1 MRKDPYYDHLKP
13 KLPPASFS
21 QMLDQQLQ
29 LVEQQRQQR
38 AASDLAM
45 SKDRQKQ
52 LEAQQKKLL
61 GFDVS
66 DMSEVDKG
74 VFAAKRDWVSSR
86 INNYHYTGGNV
97 GEFVDD
103 INSLTALY
111 QDIGNHYE
119 NTKGSRG
126 NLEGWVTGTKQWTDK
141 AVDLKDNM
149 DTFNQKQMMWETSG
163 VEVNSIKVDPNGD
176 SYAYYTDINGN
187 RLKNQDGTDMYGL
200 VSASPTRG
208 SQEFFSPTTAP
219 YDNLLP
225 AKFAEDFH
233 KTLTKIRQDPRTTK
247 EEKYEQLRTYVTES
261 GMNNPS
267 VLATAAL
274 QFNENYGPAADAVR
288 SNDAANAGEGF
299 VPLEVREYVDEV
311 MRFLPIEVID
321 KSGSG
326 GGSSDDNKL
335 FPTTSAFNPVDFE
348 YYDNQWASQGV
359 EDWGA
364 GITSL
369 MVPRAG
375 VGSSTMRIPISYTPF
390 GAGDPRAET
399 TGDDYK
405 VIGVAMDENYNLF
418 VKGQFKVNVPTN
430 EFTQA
435 QLDRLRNAGYIV
447 EDDNVVMTKTISFAL
462 EPKASNEYISILANL
477 GVTVGADPADRQ
489 AAATAG
495 HALLLDFNDKQAQI
509 MAPYQ
514 AGS

>member
-38 AASDLAM
+38 AASDLSM

-66 DMSEVDKG
+66 NMSEVDKG

-86 INNYHYTGGNV
+86 INNYHYTGNNI

-103 INSLTALY
+103 INSLTALH
-111 QDIGNHYE
+111 QDIGNHFE

-141 AVDLKDNM
+141 TVDLKDNT

-163 VEVNSIKVDPNGD
+163 VEVDSIKVDPNGD

-219 YDNLLP
+219 YDDLLP

-247 EEKYEQLRTYVTES
+247 EQKYEQLRTYVTES
-261 GMNNPS
+261 ALNNPS

-274 QFNENYGPAADAVR
+274 QFNENYGLGADAVR
-288 SNDAANAGEGF
+288 SDDAKKAGEGF
-299 VPLEVREYVDEV
+299 VPREVVEYVDEV

-335 FPTTSAFNPVDFE
+335 FPTTSAFNPIDFE
-348 YYDNQWASQGV
+348 YYDNQWAPGPQQ
-359 EDWGA
+359 WGA

-375 VGSSTMRIPISYTPF
+375 VGPSSMRIPMAGYVPF
-390 GAGDPRAET
+390 SPDDPRAST
-399 TGDDYK
+399 TGNDYK
-405 VIGVAMDENYNLF
+405 VVGVAMDENYNLF
-418 VKGQFKVNVPTN
+418 VKGEFKVNVPTN
-430 EFTQA
+430 KFTED
-435 QLDRLRNAGYIV
+435 QLDRMRNAGYTV
-447 EDDNVVMTKTISFAL
+447 DDDNVVMPKIISFAL
-462 EPKASNEYISILANL
+462 EPTASDEYISILANL
-477 GVTVGADPADRQ
+477 GVTVGADPEDRQ

-495 HALLLDFNDKQAQI
+495 HMELLDFNDKQAQI
-509 MAPYQ
+509 MAPYR